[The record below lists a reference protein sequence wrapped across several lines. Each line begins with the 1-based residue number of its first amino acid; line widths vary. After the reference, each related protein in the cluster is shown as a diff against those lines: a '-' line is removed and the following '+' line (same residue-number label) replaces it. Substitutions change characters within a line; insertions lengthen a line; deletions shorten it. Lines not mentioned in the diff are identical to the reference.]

1 MSIRSLSIDSVSWT
15 TSLSLS
21 WRKMSF
27 KKIFGRSTFSL
38 FFSDKLFWN
47 LDNLVSLGD
56 EIVQLLHL
64 QPAHVQ
70 LLLHR
75 EFYFHFSPQKVKVEE
90 FQFSHL
96 HVGYFLLRRQ
106 ILRGKRVI
114 LPFLRGWSCVSQG
127 ANQLSTP
134 GKSFTAFIIFAT
146 IDASTTNLCTEL
158 HFCTQPNVCT
168 QEHYFCT

>member
-21 WRKMSF
+21 WQKMSF
-27 KKIFGRSTFSL
+27 KKIFERSTFSL

-47 LDNLVSLGD
+47 LDNLVSFGD

-75 EFYFHFSPQKVKVEE
+75 EFYFHFFPQKVKVEE

-96 HVGYFLLRRQ
+96 HARYFLLRRQ
-106 ILRGKRVI
+106 ILGGKRVI
-114 LPFLRGWSCVSQG
+114 LPFLRG
-127 ANQLSTP
+127 
-134 GKSFTAFIIFAT
+134 
-146 IDASTTNLCTEL
+146 
-158 HFCTQPNVCT
+158 
-168 QEHYFCT
+168 